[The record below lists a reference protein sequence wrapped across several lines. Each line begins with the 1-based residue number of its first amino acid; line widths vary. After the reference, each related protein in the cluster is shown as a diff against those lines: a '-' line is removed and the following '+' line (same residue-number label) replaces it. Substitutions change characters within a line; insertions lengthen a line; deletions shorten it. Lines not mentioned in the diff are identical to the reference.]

1 MIRELVSRFFDGEKK
16 YAEFA
21 GLSGDQKPV
30 EGLVTGSKFTEVD
43 TGGIF
48 LFDEVTGAWYIEK
61 SGSKTSI
68 AGAVVVLGS
77 SPVYDGTEK
86 TQSVTSVSLG
96 GEALTANTDYVVSDN
111 KATLPGTHQLR
122 ITGIGSYAGIIFEDF
137 TITKASG
144 SVTASPD
151 SLSLTEGGDAG
162 ESTLTV
168 VGDGEVSA
176 KSSAEDVATVTV
188 SGGKVTV
195 TPVAEGTA
203 TVTVTLADGDLYT
216 GGTDT
221 ISVTV
226 AAAEPAPEPDP

>member
-1 MIRELVSRFFDGEKK
+1 MIRELVKRYFEDEKK
-16 YAEFA
+16 YAEIY
-21 GLSGDQKPV
+21 GLSSDQKPV
-30 EGLVTGSKFTEVD
+30 EELITGSRFTEVD
-43 TGGIF
+43 TGSVY
-48 LFDEVTGAWYIEK
+48 LFDEITGKWYIMQ

-68 AGAVVVLGS
+68 AGATVVLGS
-77 SPVYDGTEK
+77 SPTYDGTEK
-86 TQSVTSVSLG
+86 TQTVTSVSLG
-96 GEALTANTDYVVSDN
+96 GSALTANTDYVVENN
-111 KATLPGTHQLR
+111 KATLPGTYQLR

-137 TITKASG
+137 TIEKGSG

-168 VGDGEVSA
+168 VGDGEVTA
-176 KSSAEDVATVTV
+176 ESSAEDVATVSV
-188 SGGKVTV
+188 GDGKVTV

-203 TVTVTLADGDLYT
+203 TVTVTLANGDLYT

-226 AAAEPAPEPDP
+226 SAAEPDPESEP